1 MKKTFLMRVGL
12 FFLIFPLFVLIQA
25 PSNVAVS
32 AEHGWETAAA
42 ISCQDKQD
50 AFPSSMF
57 ARLYR
62 GINGTVSGF
71 EIHLSYEN
79 GACSSLL
86 YATNTAESRISAS
99 YHEEN
104 DDLVFALR

>member
-1 MKKTFLMRVGL
+1 MKKTLFMRIGL

-42 ISCQDKQD
+42 ISCKDKQD

-57 ARLYR
+57 ARLNR
-62 GINGTVSGF
+62 GMNGTVSGF

-79 GACSSLL
+79 GTCSSLL
-86 YATNTAESRISAS
+86 YATSTVESRISAS
-99 YHEEN
+99 YHQEN